1 MKKNMSSADKS
12 IRLLISAIMITLY
25 FTNIVSG
32 TVGIILLILSG
43 VLILTSVINFCPLYT
58 IFGISTRPVK
68 KQ

>member
-1 MKKNMSSADKS
+1 MSSADKS